1 LVCGISEKSST
12 EDVQKWF
19 SSIGIT
25 IEIIQKYGGL
35 GYLDG
40 ETIFNDYSPNDW
52 TKFASD
58 TGVPIGLARKI
69 LMLRNK
75 SKDEFTSEMAMWN
88 SNKLNEYIEKL
99 RK

>member
-25 IEIIQKYGGL
+25 VEIIQKYGGL

-40 ETIFNDYSPNDW
+40 ETIFNDLNSSLLLFRSIRILRDN
-52 TKFASD
+52 
-58 TGVPIGLARKI
+58 PIG
-69 LMLRNK
+69 
-75 SKDEFTSEMAMWN
+75 TPVSEAN
-88 SNKLNEYIEKL
+88 LVQSFGE
-99 RK
+99 